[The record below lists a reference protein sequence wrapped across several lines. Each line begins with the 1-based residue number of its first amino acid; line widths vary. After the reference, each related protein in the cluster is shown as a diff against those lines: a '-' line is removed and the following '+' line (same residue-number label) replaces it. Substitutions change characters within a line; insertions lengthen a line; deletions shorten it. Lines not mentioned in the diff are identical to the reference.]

1 MEGLSFYQK
10 INLLSLS
17 FLFWGCTEVKRTI
30 GIEKTAPN
38 SLTVSPG
45 LKPIEVPPE
54 LGSCQ
59 NPPVS
64 SQEVCPLSNAERE
77 ILRRIQTLP

>member
-1 MEGLSFYQK
+1 M
-10 INLLSLS
+10 
-17 FLFWGCTEVKRTI
+17 

-54 LGSCQ
+54 LGPCQ
-59 NPPVS
+59 PSSVS

-77 ILRRIQTLP
+77 ILGRIQTLP